1 MKKIKTFSQKNMN
14 GEIYKYKENESE
26 NHYILK
32 ANYVGN
38 LPAEIHFWASNPPD
52 THVICNKFI
61 VPFPNAKIA
70 YENTPNF
77 KKINLEGSRNF
88 EVDFMYPNS
97 YYENSGTIF
106 IPPHLHFKFY
116 TTEANEKVIN
126 NSILK
131 L

>member
-1 MKKIKTFSQKNMN
+1 MNKIKTFSQKNMN
-14 GEIYKYKENESE
+14 GEIYKFKD

-52 THVICNKFI
+52 TQVICNKFI
-61 VPFPNAKIA
+61 IPFPNAQLA

-77 KKINLEGSRNF
+77 KKINLDTTRNF
-88 EVDFMYPNS
+88 EVDFIYPNS
-97 YYENSGTIF
+97 YYENGGTIY
-106 IPPHLHFKFY
+106 IPPHLHFRFY
-116 TTEANEKVIN
+116 STENNEKKISN
-126 NSILK
+126 TILK